1 MLTRFQLQAACDF
14 VCSQLSPPLFD
25 LALDIVFK
33 EVTTTARSNSARV
46 VSQLVSCFARSNSTK
61 TLKKYWRLCDTNI
74 RLELEGGASSTR
86 TTSTNNPIESDV
98 TLHWWIGILTGVVT
112 NSGEAVSPGSVLR
125 RRSSSS
131 AKLTPSRANSSSTTR
146 MSSSP
151 SSSS

>member
-1 MLTRFQLQAACDF
+1 MIALQAACDF

-33 EVTTTARSNSARV
+33 EVSSTARSNSARV
-46 VSQLVSCFARSNSTK
+46 VSQLVSCFARSNSAK

-112 NSGEAVSPGSVLR
+112 NSGEEVSFTALLGADFEADLSF
-125 RRSSSS
+125 S
-131 AKLTPSRANSSSTTR
+131 APRNSSSTTR
-146 MSSSP
+146 TNSSR
-151 SSSS
+151 SSDS